1 MKLSGIL
8 SFLIAFYLTSSVN
21 SFRARHFQHVN
32 KTQALQNFRD
42 IHKQVHQKTDA
53 DIDRLIEKVK
63 KFKSIKGEQ
72 LLNETKTSNTIIPT
86 KKSVTLI
93 DPDTSPN
100 PVVEAVDFGKVNQG
114 LLDVLVEGDI
124 VPTEEQIDEWT
135 NHALGN
141 PSRAKRQMTTKYGN
155 WPLKPNVIA
164 YYFDSSFTD
173 TTFQNMVRDGFKF
186 WQNITCL
193 AYVENSAATDRIK
206 PTMVALKSQYQ
217 KTMGGAFKPS
227 IEDIRLVNMHY
238 GCTCSVVPSCLN
250 GGIPNPNNC
259 ATCICP
265 SGFSG
270 ALCTDRDP
278 GTYACGDI
286 LASTTTWQTLTGSM
300 TIPGAFDSSKPI
312 QTCYWHITSPPGT
325 QIQIQVKSLTSNIMS
340 DSAISGG
347 FEVVYENIRLGGA
360 RFGHTRDE
368 SFGTVDLS
376 STPVMK
382 SSTNLVVIH
391 LWNMFDTTSFVLD
404 YQYVAG
410 APTTTTSTTTTT
422 TTTTTTP
429 PKTTT
434 TTTTS
439 NPAKTTTITSAP
451 CPEDSRCATW
461 ASNGFCSNTFYTLA
475 QRQSYCPNTCKLG
488 CGAAPVPPTCVD
500 NASCVTW
507 NNNGFCASTFY
518 TIAQKKQYCP
528 NQPFLTCH

>member
-206 PTMVALKSQYQ
+206 VYSGSGCNSNVGKI
-217 KTMGGAFKPS
+217 GGEQLLSLGPNCNQMPVILHEIGHS
-227 IEDIRLVNMHY
+227 IGLDNL
-238 GCTCSVVPSCLN
+238 L
-250 GGIPNPNNC
+250 
-259 ATCICP
+259 
-265 SGFSG
+265 SG